1 MISMGYEIK
10 PFANLSGANLCGANL
25 RCADLHCAK
34 LRCADLSGAN
44 LRGADLSGADLSG
57 ANLRG
62 ADLSGANLRGADLDF
77 SCWPLWCGSIGV
89 IVDAKLARQLA
100 AHFCAVEC
108 NDPKYIRARAA
119 IMDFAKLSHRA
130 FECGLLSK
138 QDDYPF

>member
-1 MISMGYEIK
+1 MGYEIK
-10 PFANLSGANLCGANL
+10 PFANLRGADLCGADLCGANL
-25 RCADLHCAK
+25 RC
-34 LRCADLSGAN
+34 
-44 LRGADLSGADLSG
+44 ADLSG

-108 NDPKYIRARAA
+108 NDPKYIKARAA

>member
-25 RCADLHCAK
+25 RCVDLHCAK
-34 LRCADLSGAN
+34 LRC
-44 LRGADLSGADLSG
+44 ADLSG

-108 NDPKYIRARAA
+108 NDPKYIKARAA
-119 IMDFAKLSHRA
+119 IMDFAKLSHKA